1 MLAPAPP
8 LRDRVILTVGAADHA
23 SLVPAS
29 LRARTQDL
37 GQGPRTVQLA
47 GRPAWRY
54 RGLVGRG
61 GDEALDVTVLPGR
74 DTVLSVA
81 CVASVRDALAAP
93 DCAAA
98 ITSVSLGGA
107 PTLVP
112 APDLGLRLQLPAG
125 ARTRWIARASRR
137 EPRSAPRDTGGTQ
150 ARWARRL
157 AAAHV
162 SAADA
167 LRPVAAD
174 SGAPLIEALSVSARA
189 YRALARTAG
198 APSASRFRHA
208 QREVR
213 ASDARLA
220 GAVDAVAQRPV
231 LIAAA
236 PARSPAAEV
245 KSASAPGWLL
255 PAIVLSALLVGGLVT
270 LALRR
275 PALRPP
281 AAAGAAAPPRR
292 PAPPPGRPQ
301 EHAAPPRR
309 PAPPPPGRPQ
319 EHAAPPRRPAP
330 PPPGRPQE
338 HAAPPDVRHPL
349 TAGRWDAPPTPGP
362 ESVDDPRRSGAAA
375 T

>member
-1 MLAPAPP
+1 M
-8 LRDRVILTVGAADHA
+8 GAADHA

-29 LRARTQDL
+29 LRARIQGL

-47 GRPAWRY
+47 GHPAWRY

-61 GDEALDVTVLPGR
+61 KDEALDVTVLPGR
-74 DTVLSVA
+74 DAVLSVA
-81 CVASVRDALAAP
+81 CVSSVRDALAAP

-112 APDLGLRLQLPAG
+112 APDLALRQQLP
-125 ARTRWIARASRR
+125 RWSPRWIAPASRR
-137 EPRSAPRDTGGTQ
+137 EPRSAPPTPAGTQ

-157 AAAHV
+157 EAAHV

-167 LRPVAAD
+167 LRPMAAD

-198 APSASRFRHA
+198 APSASRFRQA
-208 QREVR
+208 QREVQ

-231 LIAAA
+231 VIAAA
-236 PARSPAAEV
+236 PARSPAPEV
-245 KSASAPGWLL
+245 ASASAPGWLL

-281 AAAGAAAPPRR
+281 SRPQEHAAPPRR
-292 PAPPPGRPQ
+292 PAPVPPGRAQ

-319 EHAAPPRRPAP
+319 EHTTPPRRPAP

-349 TAGRWDAPPTPGP
+349 TAGRWDASPTPGP

-375 T
+375 I